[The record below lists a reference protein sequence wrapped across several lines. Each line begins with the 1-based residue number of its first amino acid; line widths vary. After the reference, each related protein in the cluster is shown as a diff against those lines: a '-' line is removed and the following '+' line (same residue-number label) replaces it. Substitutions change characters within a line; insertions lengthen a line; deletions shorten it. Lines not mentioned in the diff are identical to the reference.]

1 MLYVDCIAKSLTI
14 DQITAGWSKYEQK
27 TASVQ
32 TLVNSTGKSV
42 DAIDGYL
49 RKLMWFS
56 DETSYGFS
64 DMHSALST
72 MVSSGGDIEKLIP
85 MIEGVANATAYAGK
99 GASEFG
105 HIMKYAITQA
115 YSTNAMMIKD
125 WQTIE
130 NMTVNSKQLQ
140 ESLIKAGEAVGTIK
154 KGEVTLSNFRE
165 SLKDKWLNKEVQEMG
180 FGYFAK
186 VTEDIYKGLESGKFE
201 GYTEGLEKIGKKY
214 GEVAYRIL
222 T

>member
-1 MLYVDCIAKSLTI
+1 MLLFPLNPFHK
-14 DQITAGWSKYEQK
+14 QKNKYEQK

-32 TLVNSTGKSV
+32 TLVNATGKSV

-64 DMHSALST
+64 HMHSALST

-105 HIMKYAITQA
+105 HIMKYAITQD

-140 ESLIKAGEAVGTIK
+140 EALIKAGEAVGTIK

-165 SLKDKWLNKEVQEMG
+165 SLKDKWLNKEVQEIRDCG
-180 FGYFAK
+180 QIYFSGGNPEADEELK
-186 VTEDIYKGLESGKFE
+186 ASWHKWKYFFESCF
-201 GYTEGLEKIGKKY
+201 TCLDARY
-214 GEVAYRIL
+214 GECH
-222 T
+222 